1 MPSKPWENVP
11 GSNRIV
17 VSFAESSRK
26 FASRHECPKCVNCMP
41 ILWRSGDYPGGT
53 SDVRLL
59 LALAVATCGLVIAP
73 NTPADAV
80 PGVCPPICDS
90 IPDSASIAPTAVPLD
105 PVYHWPG
112 LAGLAV
118 RSPVPRFT
126 FEEMCASPPIIGD
139 ARDYSVAWQ
148 ATVLN
153 PPGQW
158 QLRVQIMH
166 WRGDTAHFGP
176 TATATLELA

>member
-1 MPSKPWENVP
+1 
-11 GSNRIV
+11 
-17 VSFAESSRK
+17 
-26 FASRHECPKCVNCMP
+26 
-41 ILWRSGDYPGGT
+41 
-53 SDVRLL
+53 
-59 LALAVATCGLVIAP
+59 
-73 NTPADAV
+73 
-80 PGVCPPICDS
+80 
-90 IPDSASIAPTAVPLD
+90 VPLD

-176 TATATLELA
+176 TATATLELARTRLRECQATAPLASPSITTSDPLQVAAVISVAGQKVIHQYLLAHPSSSTIVELAMWSAVPPLVRWAAVPDAQVFDAMAAPLCDAYLGSCR